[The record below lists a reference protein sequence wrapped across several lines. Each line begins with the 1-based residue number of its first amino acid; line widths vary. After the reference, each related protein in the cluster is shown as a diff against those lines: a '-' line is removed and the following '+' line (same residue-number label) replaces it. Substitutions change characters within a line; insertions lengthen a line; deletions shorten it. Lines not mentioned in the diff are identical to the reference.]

1 MRIENKIF
9 LGAENKPS
17 LFDLEIPDDWNGELI
32 IFIHGYMGFK
42 DWGCW
47 NLVEEFFVNRNY
59 GFLKYNVS
67 HNGCST
73 SDPTDFTD
81 LDGFS
86 RNNYSKE
93 IADLD
98 RIIEVARM
106 AVENIQSIILIG
118 HSRGGGIAL
127 LQSKNHYVDIICSWA
142 GICDIGKRFPKGDEL
157 EDWKKSQLRFVHNS
171 RTNQD
176 LPLHYSQFED
186 FLNNRTRLN
195 IEWHC
200 RNSYKPTFLIHGEND
215 TSVSIDEGM
224 QIAEWLNYQLIK
236 VPNTEHTFGSS
247 HPWKE
252 DNLPI
257 ALQYVCEQTL
267 EFIKDAD
274 RYVPDN
280 HRLMSD
286 LIQLAQAD
294 EKVRDIEFNFLLAI
308 AKQLRI
314 EVEEFKELFDKY
326 ISFQPPKMEFLRIL
340 QFHRLMLLMNVDGD
354 SDENEIALIKDLGIR
369 MGLNPEA
376 TDYVFKVM
384 HQYENKLI
392 PPKKL
397 MEIFKTYH
405 N

>member
-1 MRIENKIF
+1 MRIQNKAY
-9 LGAENKPS
+9 LGADNKTS
-17 LFDLEIPDDWNGELI
+17 LFDLEIPDNWNHELI

-47 NLVEEFFVNRNY
+47 NLVQEFFVKHNY
-59 GFLKYNVS
+59 GYLKYNVS
-67 HNGCST
+67 HNGCSV
-73 SDPTDFTD
+73 DNPTNFVD
-81 LDGFS
+81 LDAFS
-86 RNNYSKE
+86 QNTYTKE
-93 IADLD
+93 IEDLD
-98 RIIEVARM
+98 RIIQIARAEVKDI
-106 AVENIQSIILIG
+106 ESIILIG

-127 LQSKNHYVDIICSWA
+127 LESKNHYVDVICSWA
-142 GICDIGKRFPKGDEL
+142 GICDIGKRFPKGEEL
-157 EDWKKSQLRFVHNS
+157 EKWKSDKYRYVYNS

-186 FLNNRTRLN
+186 FINNRTRLN

-215 TSVSIDEGM
+215 SSVSIDEGI
-224 QIAEWLNYQLIK
+224 QIAEWLNYQLVI

-247 HPWKE
+247 HPWFE
-252 DNLPI
+252 DKLPI
-257 ALQYVCEQTL
+257 TLQFVCEQTL

-286 LIQLAQAD
+286 LIQLAQSD
-294 EKVRDIEFNFLLAI
+294 EDVREIEFNFLLAI
-308 AKQLRI
+308 ANQLGI
-314 EVEEFKELFDKY
+314 DVDEFKELFDKY
-326 ISFQPPKMEFLRIL
+326 ISFQPPKMEFHRIL
-340 QFHRLMLLMNVDGD
+340 QFHRLVLLMNVDGE
-354 SDENEIALIKDLGIR
+354 SGLEEIAFIKDLGIR

-384 HQYENKLI
+384 NDYENKLI
-392 PPKKL
+392 PTKKL
-397 MEIFKTYH
+397 IEIFKTYH